1 MGNFI
6 VKCRLSKVDESGISK
21 KVSETYLVDA
31 MSCTEAEARVYD
43 KLSPFTSDMKVTSVL
58 EKKNVEIL
66 AGDSDNFYLAKTAY
80 ITLDEKTAK
89 EVKTIMTY
97 YVNAST
103 FKEAY
108 DRISEELRKSV
119 VDTEILSLSKTNV
132 IEYYGSEI

>member
-1 MGNFI
+1 
-6 VKCRLSKVDESGISK
+6 
-21 KVSETYLVDA
+21 
-31 MSCTEAEARVYD
+31 
-43 KLSPFTSDMKVTSVL
+43 
-58 EKKNVEIL
+58 
-66 AGDSDNFYLAKTAY
+66 
-80 ITLDEKTAK
+80 
-89 EVKTIMTY
+89 MTY